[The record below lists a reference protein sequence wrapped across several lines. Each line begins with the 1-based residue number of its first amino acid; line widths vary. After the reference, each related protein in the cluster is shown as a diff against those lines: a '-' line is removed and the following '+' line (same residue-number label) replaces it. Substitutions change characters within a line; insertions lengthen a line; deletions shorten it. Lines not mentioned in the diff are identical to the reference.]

1 MLMPCSLRPAP
12 CALQDTMSRVSQ
24 LQQENLELKAKT
36 ETEPEPDLMQDVIQ
50 SQLQTLMT
58 ERARLA
64 EENAR
69 LSRENAG
76 LQVRQP
82 AAHASAGLSWEQEQ
96 RGCPRTHG
104 TCSCSLGD

>member
-1 MLMPCSLRPAP
+1 
-12 CALQDTMSRVSQ
+12 MSRVSQ
-24 LQQENLELKAKT
+24 LQQENLELKAK
-36 ETEPEPDLMQDVIQ
+36 TEPEPDLMQDVIQ

-82 AAHASAGLSWEQEQ
+82 AGHASAGLSWEQEQ
-96 RGCPRTHG
+96 RGCIAYMLAPAW
-104 TCSCSLGD
+104 